1 MEFHLAEEGIVVI
14 GIKGGIADERA
25 VMKTGMRV
33 KEVVHDRF
41 QRDGIICDTNPM
53 ENSFFRIKNQRKLTR

>member
-25 VMKTGMRV
+25 VMKIGMRV

-41 QRDGIICDTNPM
+41 QRDGMGLI
-53 ENSFFRIKNQRKLTR
+53 